1 LTYATHGPTLRSRE
15 MHMSVAHR
23 VRNRITRGGEDR
35 LWTYRDFIDL
45 PGLAVAATLSRLAKN
60 GRIRRVRK
68 GVYYV
73 PHVTRFGT
81 TSPDPSNVVAAVLTS
96 RGIAWKPSG
105 SAAYNRLGFTTQ
117 VSPTTTFAVSRRVR
131 LASSGSRTRLK
142 LRPAA
147 AVRDAS
153 ADERAM
159 LDALRD
165 LRWIPDTTPERVVA
179 RIGDLFRSRR
189 VSFER
194 VARFARR
201 EPPRVRAVLGAIGN
215 AIGARR
221 KVLEQLKASLNPM
234 THFSMGL
241 SDKLDNAREWNIR

>member
-1 LTYATHGPTLRSRE
+1 
-15 MHMSVAHR
+15 MSVAHR
-23 VRNRITRGGEDR
+23 VLRRIRRGGEDR

-45 PGLAVAATLSRLAKN
+45 PGIAVAATLSRLAKN

-73 PHVTRFGT
+73 PRVTRFGT
-81 TSPDPSNVVAAVLTS
+81 TSPDPSTVAAAVLTS

-105 SAAYNRLGFTTQ
+105 PAAYNRLGLTTQ
-117 VSPTTTFAVSRRVR
+117 VSPTTTFAVSRKVR
-131 LASSGSRTRLK
+131 LASAGPGTLLK

-147 AVRDAS
+147 FVRNTS
-153 ADERAM
+153 ADERAV

-165 LRWIPDTTPERVVA
+165 LRWISETTPEHVIA
-179 RIGDLFRSRR
+179 RIGELFRSRR

-201 EPPRVRAVLGAIGN
+201 EPPRVRALLGAIGS

-221 KVLEQLKASLNPM
+221 KVLGGLKESLNPM
-234 THFSMGL
+234 THFSLGL
-241 SDKLDNAREWNIR
+241 SGKLANAREWNIR